1 MVGGCTDVVPGPSDT
16 VVFPEFECRW
26 FEAGLVAAVG
36 ESCVSVPGLE
46 LAGGCADLP
55 FPSDAE
61 LFPDVECRW
70 FEGGWRAAVGD
81 VCAAPGTELIGG
93 CTDTSRPSGEQLSG
107 CTTEEGSSSSW
118 CAWLSTF
125 AAGAANELSI
135 ADSNFLTGLPDLR
148 DLDDEKELSRNV
160 PSGGRVGTT
169 VERGPPISCELDI
182 VDDCPALLFS
192 LVFLSLFLPSSVIL
206 SPLLVGQSPR
216 LRRCIT
222 RTKPSSV

>member
-1 MVGGCTDVVPGPSDT
+1 MD
-16 VVFPEFECRW
+16 
-26 FEAGLVAAVG
+26 
-36 ESCVSVPGLE
+36 
-46 LAGGCADLP
+46 
-55 FPSDAE
+55 
-61 LFPDVECRW
+61 
-70 FEGGWRAAVGD
+70 
-81 VCAAPGTELIGG
+81 
-93 CTDTSRPSGEQLSG
+93 
-107 CTTEEGSSSSW
+107 GSSSSW

-125 AAGAANELSI
+125 AAGAADELSI

-160 PSGGRVGTT
+160 PSGDRVGTT
-169 VERGPPISCELDI
+169 VERGAPISCELDI

-192 LVFLSLFLPSSVIL
+192 LMFLSLVLPSSVIL